1 MPIREVGSSEA
12 FATGSTKCFSRHA
25 PGIRRDSAVTT
36 IDHGADRAL
45 RLPPI
50 RDEFELMSV
59 IEPVADVECLL
70 PLRIRVLESTVVRR
84 LIVVGILALV
94 WEGYATNLDNPLMMP
109 RLSEVVV
116 ALVSSLASGGLA
128 VRILMTMKVL
138 LIGYS
143 AGILA
148 AATITILASTT
159 RFGSDVLSTLTSM
172 FNPLPAV
179 ALLPLALLWF
189 GLGIGSLVF
198 VIINSVLWAVALNT
212 HTGFQ
217 SVSETLRMAGRC
229 FGLSKLSLVAE
240 ILIPAALPSIL
251 AGLKIGWAFAWRTL
265 IAAELVFGV
274 SSGQGGLGWFIYE
287 NRNNLE
293 TANVFAGL
301 LCVILIGLFV
311 ESVIF
316 RTIERRT
323 VRRWGMQKF

>member
-1 MPIREVGSSEA
+1 MKVA
-12 FATGSTKCFSRHA
+12 LAVA
-25 PGIRRDSAVTT
+25 PQVEPFN
-36 IDHGADRAL
+36 
-45 RLPPI
+45 PPV
-50 RDEFELMSV
+50 RPEFEHASV
-59 IEPVADVECLL
+59 AEPTFEVDRPL
-70 PLRIRVLESTVVRR
+70 PLTTRLLQSTLVRR
-84 LIVVGILALV
+84 LIVVGVLAVL
-94 WEGYATNLDNPLMMP
+94 WEAYGLWLGNPLMFP
-109 RLSEVVV
+109 TLGEVLV
-116 ALVSSLASGGLA
+116 ALVSSLASGELGMRVL
-128 VRILMTMKVL
+128 LTMKVL
-138 LIGYS
+138 LIGYG
-143 AGILA
+143 AGLLA
-148 AATITILASTT
+148 AGALTLVSSTT
-159 RFGSDVLSTLTSM
+159 RFGADVLSTLTSM

-189 GLGIGSLVF
+189 GLGMGSLIF
-198 VIINSVLWAVALNT
+198 VIVNSVVWAVALST

-229 FGLSKLSLVAE
+229 FGLGRMALVVE
-240 ILIPAALPSIL
+240 ILIPAALPSII

-316 RTIERRT
+316 RAIEKRTI
-323 VRRWGMQKF
+323 RRWGMQKA